1 MRRSGKEEDS
11 GRDGGWRRMEKSGRH
26 PRRKQKEG
34 EGQID
39 TCTREWR
46 PERLDVARAST
57 WKRSRVNNADA
68 REDPV

>member
-1 MRRSGKEEDS
+1 MEE
-11 GRDGGWRRMEKSGRH
+11 GGRH

-39 TCTREWR
+39 TCTREW
-46 PERLDVARAST
+46 LDVARAST